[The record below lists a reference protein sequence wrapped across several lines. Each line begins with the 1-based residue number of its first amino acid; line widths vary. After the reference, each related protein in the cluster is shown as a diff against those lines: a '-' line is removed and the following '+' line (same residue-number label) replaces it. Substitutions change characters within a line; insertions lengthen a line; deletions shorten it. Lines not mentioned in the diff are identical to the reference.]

1 MAVYHVHASFIKQ
14 GHGRAADIGR
24 YLARE
29 RQDQAGQLHRY
40 VDREQGIKDDLVA
53 SVVLGLFLLA
63 IGGLVGYQLWH
74 PPEMSYARAL
84 GSIDA
89 TLMQQWGS
97 LPKGTQEAF
106 TSAYQRLG
114 LQAPPQ
120 RSK

>member
-1 MAVYHVHASFIKQ
+1 M
-14 GHGRAADIGR
+14 
-24 YLARE
+24 
-29 RQDQAGQLHRY
+29 
-40 VDREQGIKDDLVA
+40 
-53 SVVLGLFLLA
+53 LGLLGLA
-63 IGGLVGYQLWH
+63 LGGLGGWQVLH
-74 PPEMSYARAL
+74 PPQMASTRAL
-84 GSIDA
+84 GALDA